1 MKQKQKQMPK
11 TLRGP
16 NVLIMSGA
24 GKPIFVRYSNNNRVP
39 TETEDVIDDEDE
51 WATGRFIDK

>member
-1 MKQKQKQMPK
+1 MMSK

-16 NVLIMSGA
+16 NILIMSGA

-39 TETEDVIDDEDE
+39 NETEDAIDDEDE
-51 WATGRFIDK
+51 WATGWFIDK